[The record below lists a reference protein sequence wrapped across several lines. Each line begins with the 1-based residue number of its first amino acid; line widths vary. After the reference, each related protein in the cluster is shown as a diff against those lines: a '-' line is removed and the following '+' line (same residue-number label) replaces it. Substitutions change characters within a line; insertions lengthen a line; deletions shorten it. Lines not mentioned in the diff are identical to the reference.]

1 MCMCVNVHI
10 HIVIT
15 LFLWR
20 QCEHFWWLTFL
31 TSFLNTS
38 IVTKG
43 PGIKPRASH
52 MLGRSSA
59 IELHCSLGLSFK
71 AGVMKTFPNMAR
83 GPVEER
89 EVFSSDPDT
98 ILCGQHSV
106 YQMGP
111 CWHIVV
117 LILPVLETMYGTC
130 RKDFGYRQLPHTF
143 FFSSE
148 LVLGTHM
155 EIKVTFVWFYAAA
168 LHLIIHLFIIIIQT
182 AKETW
187 IMVPEEY
194 KRKQN
199 QIFSAASSRQANQEI
214 ASGQGNQSAKKSK
227 SFSSLVSVR
236 RFSSVTRERSLSL
249 QR

>member
-1 MCMCVNVHI
+1 MSILAGLPGLPAYPVDFKLVSPLNQGYIFYTHTHMCMCVNVHI

-83 GPVEER
+83 GPAEER

-98 ILCGQHSV
+98 ISCRQHSV

-117 LILPVLETMYGTC
+117 LILPVLEAMYRTC

-143 FFSSE
+143 FF
-148 LVLGTHM
+148 
-155 EIKVTFVWFYAAA
+155 
-168 LHLIIHLFIIIIQT
+168 HL
-182 AKETW
+182 
-187 IMVPEEY
+187 
-194 KRKQN
+194 
-199 QIFSAASSRQANQEI
+199 S
-214 ASGQGNQSAKKSK
+214 
-227 SFSSLVSVR
+227 
-236 RFSSVTRERSLSL
+236 
-249 QR
+249 

>member
-1 MCMCVNVHI
+1 MCVNVHI

-38 IVTKG
+38 IVTKV

-52 MLGRSSA
+52 TLGRSSA

-71 AGVMKTFPNMAR
+71 AGIMKTFPNMAR

-98 ILCGQHSV
+98 ILCRQYSV

-117 LILPVLETMYGTC
+117 LIFPFLETMYGTC

-143 FFSSE
+143 FFIWVSAWNSYGNKNN
-148 LVLGTHM
+148 LCVILCNCLAFNNSPVYH
-155 EIKVTFVWFYAAA
+155 
-168 LHLIIHLFIIIIQT
+168 IHPNSKRNMNHGFRRVQ
-182 AKETW
+182 KETKSNFLCS
-187 IMVPEEY
+187 IQQASQSGDCIRA
-194 KRKQN
+194 RKS
-199 QIFSAASSRQANQEI
+199 ISKK
-214 ASGQGNQSAKKSK
+214 NQS
-227 SFSSLVSVR
+227 
-236 RFSSVTRERSLSL
+236 RFHL
-249 QR
+249 